1 MRSSAVTITG
11 APAQAAIPD
20 LAVAAELG
28 AALTAAPSL
37 IGLLDVL
44 RKRLKWLLPATHVSL
59 CLLEDDDLHYRVLT
73 AGTAGGSKA
82 RYGVEEGLVGWALRH
97 RTALDIPDLQDEPRY
112 PPGVG
117 GVALHHGQGAL
128 LVLPLCTDGGA
139 RLLGALTIGSPR
151 AGAYVAV
158 DRGVVNLMVLQ
169 VTAAVR
175 TTLLMAELDGA
186 EAIITGMARA
196 VEAKDPYTQGHAARV
211 TAYAMALAGAAGLP
225 AHVRDIVAQAGP
237 LHDVGKIGVPD
248 HVLGKPG
255 RLTDE
260 EFAIIKRHPEIGDEI
275 CRPLRSLRR
284 ILGGV
289 RHHHERYDGGGY
301 PDGLAGEDIP
311 LEARVLAIA
320 DTYDALT
327 STRPYRAG
335 MPAERALT
343 IIAANDGPQWDPAL
357 VPIFCQLPRE
367 SHAFHAPS

>member
-1 MRSSAVTITG
+1 MRSSAPTLAG
-11 APAQAAIPD
+11 APAHGVSPD
-20 LAVAAELG
+20 LAVAAEIG

-37 IGLLDVL
+37 PGLLDVL
-44 RKRLKWLLPATHVSL
+44 RKRLKWLLPAAHVSL
-59 CLLEDDDLHYRVLT
+59 CLLEDDGLRYRVLT
-73 AGTAGGSKA
+73 AEGASAVGSQA
-82 RYGVEEGLVGWALRH
+82 SYAIEEGLVGWALRH
-97 RTALDIPDLQDEPRY
+97 RTALDIPDLQDETRY

-128 LVLPLCTDGGA
+128 LVLPLHADGRE

-151 AGAYVAV
+151 VGAYVAV
-158 DRGVVNLMVLQ
+158 DRGIVNLMVLQ

-211 TAYAMALAGAAGLP
+211 TTYAVALADAAGLP
-225 AHVRDIVAQAGP
+225 AHVRDVIAQAGP

-284 ILGGV
+284 VLGGV
-289 RHHHERYDGGGY
+289 RHHHERYDGRGY

-327 STRPYRAG
+327 STRPYRDG
-335 MPAERALT
+335 MPTERALA
-343 IIAANDGPQWDPAL
+343 IITANDGPQWDPAL
-357 VPIFCQLPRE
+357 VPIFYGLQH
-367 SHAFHAPS
+367 SAPTG